1 MNEKV
6 AKALGYVDGKYVAAA
21 AKRKKRK
28 HYWLVAVAAVLTLV
42 LLFNTPTIPL
52 AISAKA
58 VSLASEPRITAR
70 PDVRSDAFDAWYE
83 ESQLRRERV
92 KTAIPPLASFSA
104 ACSRE
109 VLSGTDLRNRVW
121 SPINAYIAL
130 GITAELTDSHTRQA
144 VLELLGV
151 SELTDLRTSVSALWE
166 QVYRDDGKEIRVLAN
181 SLWLD
186 DRVSYRQDTM
196 DEIARH
202 YYASVY
208 QGALGSQRT
217 NRDISNWLRNQ
228 TGGLFSER
236 AGSVS
241 LAPNSMLALAS
252 TVYFQSQWAEKF
264 SSKHNTQQPFHT
276 TDGDVVCTFM
286 NKKLA
291 HMTYYWAADY
301 GAVRLGLEN
310 GASMWLILPDEDKT
324 VDDVLQSGD
333 YMAML
338 TGSDAFP
345 KDNHKPMKVNLSVPK
360 FDISAGVDLEP
371 ALKKLGLTGIFDPLG
386 NDFSASV
393 NSEQPVY
400 LDSINQDTR
409 VTIDEDGVKAASYIL
424 LDFGAGAAAPP
435 DEIIDFVLDR
445 PFLFAITTDSI
456 PLFVG
461 TVNIP

>member
-6 AKALGYVDGKYVAAA
+6 AKALGYVDGKFVTAAA
-21 AKRKKRK
+21 RRKKRK
-28 HYWLVAVAAVLTLV
+28 HYWLIAVAAVLTLV
-42 LLFNTPTIPL
+42 LLFNTPTVPL

-58 VSLASEPRITAR
+58 VSLASEPRKTAR
-70 PDVRSDAFDAWYE
+70 PDVSSDAFDAWYE
-83 ESQLRRERV
+83 ESQLRRELV
-92 KTAIPPLASFSA
+92 KTAVPPLSAFSA

-130 GITAELTDSHTRQA
+130 AITAELTNSHTRQA

-151 SELTDLRTSVSALWE
+151 SDLTGLRQNISALWE
-166 QVYRDDGKEIRVLAN
+166 QVYRDDGREISVLAN

-186 DRVSYRQDTM
+186 TGVSYQQDTM
-196 DEIARH
+196 DSIAHH

-208 QGALGSQRT
+208 QGELGSRRT
-217 NRDISNWLRNQ
+217 DRDISSWLRNQ

-236 AGSVS
+236 AGNVS
-241 LAPNSMLALAS
+241 LAPNSLLALAS
-252 TVYFQSQWAEKF
+252 TVYFQAQWKDKF
-264 SSKHNTQQPFHT
+264 SSRNNTQQPFHT

-291 HMTYYWAADY
+291 HLTYYWAEDY
-301 GAVRLGLEN
+301 GAVHLGLEN
-310 GASMWLILPDEDKT
+310 SASMWFILPDADKT
-324 VDDVLQSGD
+324 VDAVLQSGD

-338 TGSDAFP
+338 THSDAFP
-345 KDNHKPMKVNLSVPK
+345 KENSKAMKVNLSVPK
-360 FDISAGVDLEP
+360 FDISSGVDLEP
-371 ALKKLGLTGIFDPLG
+371 ALKELGLTGIFDPLG

-393 NSEQPVY
+393 DSELPVY

-409 VTIDEDGVKAASYIL
+409 VTIDEHGVKAASYIL

-435 DEIIDFVLDR
+435 NEIIDFVLDR